1 MSAPSLTPVPVSLP
15 PLARAVLDACA
26 EGVVVLD
33 ASGRVVY
40 ANAPGRRAL
49 SPGAQDARRLDVTGA
64 RRVPLR
70 VGAAQ
75 VGEALLLPAEN
86 GGTLADQERR
96 AILDALELTSGRLA
110 EAARRLGISRTTLWR
125 RLKSYGVAFRSGA
138 PH

>member
-49 SPGAQDARRLDVTGA
+49 SSGVQDSRRLDVTGA

-70 VGAAQ
+70 AGATPI
-75 VGEALLLPAEN
+75 GEALFLPADN

-110 EAARRLGISRTTLWR
+110 DAARRLGISRTTLWR
-125 RLKSYGVAFRSGA
+125 RLKSYGVDFRSGA
-138 PH
+138 SH

>member
-1 MSAPSLTPVPVSLP
+1 MSVPSITPVPVSLP

-40 ANAPGRRAL
+40 ANTPGRHAL
-49 SPGAQDARRLDVTGA
+49 SLDRQDARRLEMTGA

-70 VGAAQ
+70 VGATQ
-75 VGEALLLPAEN
+75 VGEALVVPAEN

-125 RLKSYGVAFRSGA
+125 RLKSYGVAVRSGA
-138 PH
+138 SH